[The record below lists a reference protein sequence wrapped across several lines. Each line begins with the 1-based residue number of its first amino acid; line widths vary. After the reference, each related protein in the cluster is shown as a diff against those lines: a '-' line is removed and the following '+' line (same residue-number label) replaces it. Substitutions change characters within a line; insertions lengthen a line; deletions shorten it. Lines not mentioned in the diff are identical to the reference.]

1 MRVFL
6 KESNAWFLLERS
18 STDLRGWI
26 KSKKRGE
33 SVRVRDGKKKRKKE
47 KGKKETC
54 RLSFFLS
61 FFLSFSKRWLV
72 ERFFLQ

>member
-33 SVRVRDGKKKRKKE
+33 SAGEMGKRKKRKKE
-47 KGKKETC
+47 KR
-54 RLSFFLS
+54 RLVVFPSSFP